1 MRIGQ
6 INKEKL
12 DIIFNADEWKLW
24 QGKKTVRKDLSGL
37 PSSGRSLLCLSYHV
51 HTDCNFWFFMF
62 ALVRVLLFKD
72 CVLL

>member
-24 QGKKTVRKDLSGL
+24 QGKKKQ
-37 PSSGRSLLCLSYHV
+37 
-51 HTDCNFWFFMF
+51 
-62 ALVRVLLFKD
+62 
-72 CVLL
+72 